1 MESRFFDRDIS
12 WLGFNYRVLKEA
24 ADETVPLM
32 ERLKFLSIYS
42 ANLDEFYRVRMPALQ
57 SLKNLESDN
66 AGLHY
71 ATVIASINNII
82 IGQMKALGAIITNSL
97 LPKLKEQ
104 KIHLI
109 YNESIPHFLLKHC
122 TAYFYNQVAGFLQPV
137 FLREKTHSLVI
148 ENNKLQLLVV
158 LANNKGEDELAILNI
173 PADFLPRFYFMDD
186 DNTGTRFI
194 IFLDDIIK
202 ANLDKIFTGY
212 SIRASYSFKITRDA
226 ALDLYDEFDED
237 IAASIER
244 QLKKRDKGIATRFLY
259 QPGIPLHVLYSVI
272 DKLNLTNA
280 SIVAGGNYH
289 SLKNLSA
296 LPLGNQPHFF
306 YEDWPPVNKEDQ
318 AIAVSVF
325 NTLAAKDIIVHTPYQ
340 SYYPVLRFFN
350 EAAIDSSVEEI
361 YITIYRVAQNS
372 IIVNSL
378 ISAAKNGK
386 KVTVFVELKARFDEE
401 NNLKWAGIM
410 KEAGVKII
418 YSIAGLKVHAKVA
431 LVKRRESNRLKYYG
445 LFSTGNFNEITA
457 GVYTDHVLLTAKQ
470 GMVAELELLFIF
482 LSLRMAP
489 KKYGTLH
496 FQHLLVAQFNL
507 QSQFL
512 LLIDKEIALATQ
524 GVAATITIKVNSLE
538 DRVMITKLCEASNAG
553 VQIKLIIRGICCLI
567 PGVEN
572 MSKNIEV
579 IRIVDR
585 YLEHGR
591 LFVFGN
597 NGFPLLYMGSSDWM
611 NKSMHYRI
619 EVCFPVYDEK
629 VKATILQLI
638 NIQLADNVKGV
649 KLNECM
655 QNIPVGVIAGE
666 QPVRSQKEI
675 YDLLNG

>member
-538 DRVMITKLCEASNAG
+538 DRVMIKKLCEASNAG